1 MAQLSLQQQI
11 ALRKALRSEL
21 VNIDGIA
28 RKAILKKD
36 LVNDFVNGK
45 PSLSSMQLTALRQAV
60 NTLFSETKAILSELE
75 RQQTLSEPVLENLR
89 AFLSKFE
96 ISLESLLNGD
106 LDAVHK
112 VNNWTNGLTTFPVKL
127 TPIIKR
133 GLLELTSNLTQ

>member
-11 ALRKALRSEL
+11 TLRKSLRSESM
-21 VNIDGIA
+21 NIDGIA

-60 NTLFSETKAILSELE
+60 ITLFEETKAILSELE
-75 RQQTLSEPVLENLR
+75 RQQTLSGTVIENLR
-89 AFLSKFE
+89 SFLSKFE
-96 ISLESLLNGD
+96 ISLEFLLNGD

-112 VNNWTNGLTTFPVKL
+112 VQDWTNGLTTFPVKL

-133 GLLELTSNLTQ
+133 QLLEMASDLTQ